1 MVSLDPQKPLP
12 IVPIRKGSKGLPDKN
27 IMPLAGKALYLY
39 SVEQALRLFG
49 QCVISTDI
57 PSVLNADLPGNCYVI
72 ERPEALSQDTTP
84 MDDVLLHV
92 LNHLQGHDFTPD
104 ICVLLQATSPL
115 RQDEDVRK
123 AVKFFKANSF
133 DLVKSVSSVSSGFLK
148 YGSIDDNGAFI
159 PVVKPEYCFSNRQ
172 DLPDMVR
179 PNGAIY
185 VFAAD
190 TFKKNGGMA
199 CQTIGA
205 IETAQSIDIDV
216 QADLARAEKLISE
229 QIADITNS

>member
-1 MVSLDPQKPLP
+1 MVNLDPQKALP

-27 IMPLAGKALYLY
+27 VTSLAGRALYLY

-57 PSVLNADLPGNCYVI
+57 PSVLNADLPENCYVI

-92 LNHLQGHDFTPD
+92 LDDLEDRGFAPD

-115 RQDEDVRK
+115 RKDDDVRK
-123 AVKFFKANSF
+123 AVEFFKINSF
-133 DLVKSVSSVSSGFLK
+133 DLVKSVSPVSSGFLK
-148 YGSIDDNGAFI
+148 YGSLDDNGAFI

-185 VFAAD
+185 VFGAD

-199 CQTIGA
+199 CQSIGA
-205 IETAQSIDIDV
+205 IQTEQSIDIDV
-216 QADLARAEKLISE
+216 QADLARAEQLINE
-229 QIADITNS
+229 QSADIIET

>member
-12 IVPIRKGSKGLPDKN
+12 IIPIRKGSKGLPNKN

-39 SVEQALRLFG
+39 SVEQALRIFD

-57 PSVLNADLPGNCYVI
+57 PSVLNADLPDNCYVI
-72 ERPEALSQDTTP
+72 ERPDALSLDTTP

-92 LNHLQGHDFTPD
+92 LDHLQERNVKPD

-115 RQDEDVRK
+115 RKDEDVDK
-123 AVKFFKANSF
+123 AVRFFKANSF
-133 DLVKSVSSVSSGFLK
+133 DLVKSVSPVSSGFLK
-148 YGSIDDNGAFI
+148 YGSLDENGAFI

-190 TFKKNGGMA
+190 TFRKNGGMA

-216 QADLARAEKLISE
+216 QADLAHAEKLIGE
-229 QIADITNS
+229 LNADIVET

>member
-12 IVPIRKGSKGLPDKN
+12 IIPIRKGSKGLPDKN

-39 SVEQALRLFG
+39 SVEQALRVFG

-57 PSVLNADLPGNCYVI
+57 PSVLNADLPENCYVI

-84 MDDVLLHV
+84 MDDVLIHV
-92 LNHLQGHDFTPD
+92 LDHLQEHDVKPD
-104 ICVLLQATSPL
+104 ICALLQATSPL
-115 RQDEDVRK
+115 RKDGDVRK
-123 AVKFFKANSF
+123 AVEFFKINSF
-133 DLVKSVSSVSSGFLK
+133 DLVKSVSPVSSGFLK
-148 YGSIDDNGAFI
+148 YGSLDDYGAFI
-159 PVVKPEYCFSNRQ
+159 PGVKPEYCFSNRQ

-229 QIADITNS
+229 LNADIVET